1 MTKNYQTKTTR
12 AAMSAEVVIPDRVS
26 VAMADLAGAMREGLL
41 ALAVG
46 AGLQVMQA
54 LMDKSVTALAGP
66 KGRHDPT
73 RSCRHKPL
81 PSGWAGSHQES
92 HQEIRRVAGF
102 TEFHLDGPDTR
113 DLGERVCAGLH
124 ASLR

>member
-41 ALAVG
+41 GLAVG

-54 LMDKSVTALAGP
+54 LMDESVDGV
-66 KGRHDPT
+66 GRAEGSPRPNAVLPT
-73 RSCRHKPL
+73 
-81 PSGWAGSHQES
+81 
-92 HQEIRRVAGF
+92 
-102 TEFHLDGPDTR
+102 
-113 DLGERVCAGLH
+113 
-124 ASLR
+124 